1 VPGEAREGR
10 RGAAEEV
17 VRPEFRGL
25 LDYEAR
31 AGRTEAVAQGQY
43 RQGRR
48 RVASR
53 TCSRSPQLAALLHD
67 EIISFNLAFA

>member
-17 VRPEFRGL
+17 VRSEFRGL

-31 AGRTEAVAQGQY
+31 AGRTEAVAQGSID
-43 RQGRR
+43 RGVAASR
-48 RVASR
+48 RVR
-53 TCSRSPQLAALLHD
+53 AAAAH
-67 EIISFNLAFA
+67 S